1 MDNTKRSALRVQLP
15 ALAVVAVI
23 AMWSAVPAAQ
33 RAAGTPSTGMIAL
46 PEPESPFVAFNIWIK
61 SGSASDPNGKEGL
74 ASLTASLVSGGA
86 TKQDTLEQILEKL
99 YPMAA
104 GYGVSV
110 DKEMTNLTGRVHRDH
125 LEGYYA
131 LLRNAIMSPAFSE
144 ADFNRIKAQRLNYVE
159 RSRRYSR
166 DEELSKQLLFAMAY
180 EGTPYEH
187 PEEGYVSS
195 VKAITLDDVRA
206 FHREHYVRNNIAVAI
221 GGGYPQGF
229 PERVRKDIDTL
240 PQGTVASVAAVTPK
254 GPSGMK
260 VLIVEKQTDASPV
273 SLGFPIG
280 LLRNH
285 ADFVPLLIAN
295 SYLGEHRNSVGRLY
309 QAIRE
314 TRGMNYGNYS
324 YVEAFPAGYATQQ
337 PRVNVPRRSQLFEMW
352 IRPISLTAPGNLHER
367 TLFAMRAALFE
378 LQKLVDKG
386 MTPEAV
392 AGSKEF
398 LRNYVS
404 TWGTTISRRLGYAV
418 DDVFYGI
425 PAPGFLRSLRG
436 MIDSVTPAQ
445 VNAAIKRHLQDDNMY
460 VVVITSEG
468 AAFKN
473 KLLSGEPTPITY
485 AGQRSAELLAEDEL
499 IAALPLKVKDADI
512 RIVGIDKVF
521 EERTRERPEGQHN
534 DPRFA
539 IRGLGD

>member
-1 MDNTKRSALRVQLP
+1 MTKTKLAALSFQLSAFVLTAGITTLGSTSGGTQSTAATTNTG
-15 ALAVVAVI
+15 I
-23 AMWSAVPAAQ
+23 
-33 RAAGTPSTGMIAL
+33 IAL
-46 PEPESPFVAFNIWIK
+46 PEPESPFIAFNIWIK
-61 SGSASDPNGKEGL
+61 SGSASDPKGKEGL

-125 LEGYYA
+125 LEGFYA
-131 LLRNAIMSPAFSE
+131 LLRNAIMSPAFAES
-144 ADFNRIKAQRLNYVE
+144 DFNRIKAQRLNYVE

-206 FHREHYVRNNIAVAI
+206 FHRDHYVRNNIVVAI

-240 PQGTVASVAAVTPK
+240 PQGTVKPVAAPSPK
-254 GPSGMK
+254 PPAGMK
-260 VLIVEKQTDASPV
+260 VLIVEKETDASPV
-273 SLGFPIG
+273 SIGFPIT
-280 LLRNH
+280 LLRH
-285 ADFVPLLIAN
+285 QPDFVPLLIAN

-324 YVEAFPAGYATQQ
+324 YIEAFPAGYATQQ
-337 PRVNVPRRSQLFEMW
+337 PRVNVARRSHLFEIW
-352 IRPISLTAPGNLHER
+352 IRPIALTAPGNLHDR
-367 TLFAMRAALFE
+367 TLLATRAALFE
-378 LQKLVDKG
+378 LQKLADKG
-386 MTPEAV
+386 MSAEAV
-392 AGSKEF
+392 AASKEF
-398 LRNYVS
+398 MRNYVS

-425 PAPGFLRSLRG
+425 GKPGFLQSLRS
-436 MIDSVTPAQ
+436 MIDATTPEQ
-445 VNAAIKRHLQDDNMY
+445 VNAAIKRHVQDENMY
-460 VVVITSEG
+460 MVVITSDA
-468 AAFKN
+468 AAFKK
-473 KLLSGEPTPITY
+473 KLLGGEATTITY
-485 AGQRSAELLAEDEL
+485 AGQRPAELLAEDK
-499 IAALPLKVKDADI
+499 IISTFPLKLKDGDI
-512 RIVGIDKVF
+512 RIVPIDRIF
-521 EERTRERPEGQHN
+521 E
-534 DPRFA
+534 
-539 IRGLGD
+539 